1 MDYITR
7 QWQAHPKVR
16 AKVHPKA
23 HPKVRAKVHP
33 KVHPKVQLHTCV
45 KYKYICQKK
54 MTSLDEDVLRSPSAY
69 QAVSKMTNLNL
80 LYQIK
85 KLLK

>member
-16 AKVHPKA
+16 EKVHPKVHPKA
-23 HPKVRAKVHP
+23 
-33 KVHPKVQLHTCV
+33 HPKVQLHTCV

-54 MTSLDEDVLRSPSAY
+54 ITSLDEDVLRSPSAY